1 MSSDVPLHQHHEFEL
16 VHSGPTYRLGT
27 HFGKVCPPAAHRL
40 CRLALLTLFTWLP
53 VVILAYISSH
63 LFGHQVGV
71 SLLRDPEV
79 HCRLLLALPI
89 LSIAESLISVSLA
102 AQVRHMIESGIIPP
116 TEHDRFIHAKAE
128 VIRLR
133 ENFKIEALFGM
144 IALAISLV
152 IKLYLYDTAASTWE
166 REGNTVT
173 PAGWWYMLVSLPVL
187 FFLLLRAAG
196 IFFLWG
202 WFLFRISRMDL
213 QLTST
218 HPDHAGGLGF
228 LGWGLACFAPVLFCF
243 STVMSAGFAYEIF
256 HRGESLD
263 SLKYH
268 LLIYVVVALVI
279 LHLPLLSYC
288 LRLSRC
294 RFSGLLE
301 FSALVWRYDRE
312 FDEKWIKQP
321 QSENTDQLLGSADVQ
336 SLADIATA
344 YEHAE
349 EMWLMPLDT
358 KALTVLAGSALL
370 PMLPLVG
377 TTIPLAEIVA
387 KLGEFLV

>member
-1 MSSDVPLHQHHEFEL
+1 MI
-16 VHSGPTYRLGT
+16 
-27 HFGKVCPPAAHRL
+27 
-40 CRLALLTLFTWLP
+40 LFTWIP
-53 VVILAYISSH
+53 VVVLAYLRSH
-63 LFGHQVGV
+63 LSGSEAGV

-89 LSIAESLISVSLA
+89 LSMAEALIALSLA
-102 AQVRHMIESGIIPP
+102 TQVRHLLESGIIPQS
-116 TEHDRFIHAKAE
+116 EHDCFMRAKKE
-128 VIRLR
+128 VIKIR
-133 ENFKIEALFGM
+133 ESIAVEVFLAL
-144 IALAISLV
+144 LAISISLV
-152 IKLYLYDTAASTWE
+152 IKLYFVDVTESTWE
-166 REGNTVT
+166 HQGAKVT

-187 FFLLLRAAG
+187 FFFLLRAAAV
-196 IFFLWG
+196 FLCWG
-202 WFLFRISRMDL
+202 WFLFRVSRLDL
-213 QLTST
+213 QLTPT
-218 HPDHAGGLGF
+218 HPDHSGGLGF
-228 LGWGLACFAPVLFCF
+228 LAWGLACFSPVLFCF

-268 LLIYVVVALVI
+268 LVVYVLTALVI

-288 LRLSRC
+288 MRLSRC
-294 RFSGLLE
+294 RFAGLLE
-301 FSALVWRYDRE
+301 FSALAWRYDRE

-321 QSENTDQLLGSADVQ
+321 QEQNQEQLLGSADVQ

-358 KALTVLAGSALL
+358 KALMVLAGAALL

-377 TTIPLAEIVA
+377 TAIPLQEIVA